1 MVVDNATVLAN
12 YFAISELTMGLTAI
26 AIGTSLPELATAI
39 AGVRK
44 GENDIAV
51 GNIIG
56 ANIFNI
62 VIVLGLPALIT
73 PGEIDPLAYSR
84 DYSVM
89 LLVSIIFALLCWRRS
104 PQPKPWCRGIINWRI
119 YRMAGDV
126 VLVIANTR

>member
-56 ANIFNI
+56 ANI
-62 VIVLGLPALIT
+62 LSRLQRCAALDKYSGT
-73 PGEIDPLAYSR
+73 VAPLA
-84 DYSVM
+84 
-89 LLVSIIFALLCWRRS
+89 SITMGQNRIDQTVFHRFRGGKEAIAL
-104 PQPKPWCRGIINWRI
+104 GITFN
-119 YRMAGDV
+119 
-126 VLVIANTR
+126 LF

>member
-26 AIGTSLPELATAI
+26 AIGTSLPELATAV

-56 ANIFNI
+56 ANIF
-62 VIVLGLPALIT
+62 
-73 PGEIDPLAYSR
+73 
-84 DYSVM
+84 
-89 LLVSIIFALLCWRRS
+89 
-104 PQPKPWCRGIINWRI
+104 
-119 YRMAGDV
+119 
-126 VLVIANTR
+126 

>member
-1 MVVDNATVLAN
+1 MPVATRMVVDNATVLAN
-12 YFAISELTMGLTAI
+12 YFAISEMTIGLTVI

-62 VIVLGLPALIT
+62 VIVLALPAVIT
-73 PGEIDPLAYSR
+73 PAKFIHWHGF
-84 DYSVM
+84 VT
-89 LLVSIIFALLCWRRS
+89 
-104 PQPKPWCRGIINWRI
+104 
-119 YRMAGDV
+119 
-126 VLVIANTR
+126 IA